1 MRPGVEMETEPGG
14 AGELCLARA
23 GSPEPEQTQT
33 RTRPAD
39 TNTGPQPLQLSTG
52 PERRVGPGPS
62 QLPWVPAVGFHLPW
76 KLSGSREAVWLPV
89 VGCGSRR
96 LLWKGQA
103 AYCARCRMMG
113 Y

>member
-23 GSPEPEQTQT
+23 GSPEPEQTQA

-52 PERRVGPGPS
+52 PERRVGPS

-103 AYCARCRMMG
+103 AY
-113 Y
+113 